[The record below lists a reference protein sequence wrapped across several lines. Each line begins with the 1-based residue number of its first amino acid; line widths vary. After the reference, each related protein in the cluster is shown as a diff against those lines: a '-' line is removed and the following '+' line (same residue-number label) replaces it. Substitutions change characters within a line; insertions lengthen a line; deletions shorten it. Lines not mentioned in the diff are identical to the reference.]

1 MKVLLSI
8 LTEMAD
14 IPRDVD
20 QVATALNSLGLPVE
34 QMQVVGQPVAGV
46 ITAKIVRTEKHPDAA
61 KVTRCFVDAGDGE
74 VRHVWCGATNMK
86 DGDIVALA
94 TLGTTMP
101 SGMEI
106 ARRGILGIDSE
117 GMLCSESELGLAE
130 ESDGIVILPATTP
143 LGVGVFEALG
153 IEHDVVLELDLTR
166 NRADCWGHL
175 GVARDLAAYFNV
187 PLHGPRREPGALGAA
202 KEIPVAIKDE
212 EHCGSFTI
220 SYVSGVQVGS
230 SPQWVSSRLA
240 HLGMRSIN
248 NVVDASNLVMWE
260 TNQPNHAYDADVV
273 SSFVVRLARDG
284 EVMTTLD
291 GAERSLNVADLLICD
306 GKDDSAVGLAGVMGD
321 LHSEI
326 TDATVNLAIESAWFN
341 PDSVRF
347 AAQRHGLRSE
357 ASVRFERGTDPE
369 GWVMAAERFVTIL
382 RETCPDIVLHASAA
396 VVRNGHCPQVRE
408 VKVSAQQVEKLLG
421 VHVPVEKMLSI
432 LDSIGFKPAR
442 DGDVITASVPTWR
455 PDCSE
460 TVDLIEE
467 IARHFGYDNI
477 GKTVP
482 HSTVH
487 GRLSTMQQR
496 RRIVRQV
503 LVGLGLDEAMP
514 SPFLAPG
521 DLVAVGLHE
530 DDVLRIANPLVA
542 DESIL
547 RTSLRPGL
555 LRSLK
560 YNQSHRASR
569 IGLWEIG
576 HIYPSSG
583 QQLPDEREWLTVM
596 VAGGDATNALGQWN
610 ALCDALSVGAQLDQA
625 RVPAGLHPTRSATLA
640 RGKTVVGVVGEIDPF
655 VLDSLGIEGRVS
667 ILEVDLTTVL
677 NENPKAVQ
685 ARDVNRFPSSDI
697 DLAFVLPDDVAATLL
712 QRAIRQA
719 AGKKLVELELF
730 DVYRGAGVPQNHR
743 SLAFRLRLQEP
754 GGTMN
759 ESGIAEIQK
768 ACIAAAEKI
777 GAQLRS

>member
-1 MKVLLSI
+1 
-8 LTEMAD
+8 
-14 IPRDVD
+14 
-20 QVATALNSLGLPVE
+20 
-34 QMQVVGQPVAGV
+34 
-46 ITAKIVRTEKHPDAA
+46 
-61 KVTRCFVDAGDGE
+61 
-74 VRHVWCGATNMK
+74 
-86 DGDIVALA
+86 
-94 TLGTTMP
+94 
-101 SGMEI
+101 
-106 ARRGILGIDSE
+106 
-117 GMLCSESELGLAE
+117 
-130 ESDGIVILPATTP
+130 
-143 LGVGVFEALG
+143 
-153 IEHDVVLELDLTR
+153 
-166 NRADCWGHL
+166 
-175 GVARDLAAYFNV
+175 
-187 PLHGPRREPGALGAA
+187 
-202 KEIPVAIKDE
+202 
-212 EHCGSFTI
+212 
-220 SYVSGVQVGS
+220 
-230 SPQWVSSRLA
+230 
-240 HLGMRSIN
+240 
-248 NVVDASNLVMWE
+248 
-260 TNQPNHAYDADVV
+260 
-273 SSFVVRLARDG
+273 
-284 EVMTTLD
+284 
-291 GAERSLNVADLLICD
+291 
-306 GKDDSAVGLAGVMGD
+306 
-321 LHSEI
+321 
-326 TDATVNLAIESAWFN
+326 
-341 PDSVRF
+341 
-347 AAQRHGLRSE
+347 
-357 ASVRFERGTDPE
+357 
-369 GWVMAAERFVTIL
+369 
-382 RETCPDIVLHASAA
+382 
-396 VVRNGHCPQVRE
+396 
-408 VKVSAQQVEKLLG
+408 
-421 VHVPVEKMLSI
+421 
-432 LDSIGFKPAR
+432 
-442 DGDVITASVPTWR
+442 
-455 PDCSE
+455 
-460 TVDLIEE
+460 
-467 IARHFGYDNI
+467 
-477 GKTVP
+477 
-482 HSTVH
+482 
-487 GRLSTMQQR
+487 MQQR

-596 VAGGDATNALGQWN
+596 VAGGDATNALGHWN